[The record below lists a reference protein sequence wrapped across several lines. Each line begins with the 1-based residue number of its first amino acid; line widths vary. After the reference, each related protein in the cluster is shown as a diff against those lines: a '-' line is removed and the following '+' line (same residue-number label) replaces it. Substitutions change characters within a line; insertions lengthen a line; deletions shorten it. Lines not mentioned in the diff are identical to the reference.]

1 MDRRT
6 AACSVAMLVVVSA
19 GDTGARVLP
28 PTQERSMATAEAS
41 CGRLIAMPNLT
52 ITLATL
58 KPPSNNVPEHCY
70 VQGTIAGRIR
80 FHMQLPLA
88 ANWNGR
94 LLNIGD
100 GGKDGQL
107 DFADHRVS
115 QGYAVANSNTG
126 HDSGSE
132 PRASFADRNLDA
144 ILDFGHRAVHL
155 TANASKT
162 LVRFY
167 YGRAASHTYFEGC
180 STGGR
185 QGLMEAQRYPEDFDG
200 IVAGRRSLTTSA

>member
-6 AACSVAMLVVVSA
+6 AICSLAMFVVAGA
-19 GDTGARVLP
+19 GGTGAGALP
-28 PTQERSMATAEAS
+28 PLQESRPAAQAS
-41 CGRLIAMPNLT
+41 CERLVTLPNLT
-52 ITLATL
+52 ITFASL
-58 KPPSNNVPEHCY
+58 KPVSNGVPEHCY

-107 DFADHRVS
+107 DFADHRLA

-126 HDSGSE
+126 HDSGAE
-132 PRASFADRNLDA
+132 PRASFADHNLDA

-162 LVRFY
+162 VVRAY
-167 YGRAASHTYFEGC
+167 YGRAA
-180 STGGR
+180 
-185 QGLMEAQRYPEDFDG
+185 RY
-200 IVAGRRSLTTSA
+200 T